1 MAGAREEHQVKRKNK
16 KTREKK
22 KKRSTKKKRT
32 KNEGATRAYITG
44 RGSKEKET
52 GPIVI
57 AIPKGRMFLRC
68 MPFHAD
74 PQPNPNDSHPTVRS
88 CVHSFASRPSNGA
101 TGCTTVHL
109 PLLFAC
115 RHTYTTSTTVP
126 LLYQQHRKRLLT
138 TGQPSATGY
147 HTVYEKCPTRRGK
160 KGTPSFLNLLN
171 HSRPLCGRTVILG
184 AVL

>member
-1 MAGAREEHQVKRKNK
+1 
-16 KTREKK
+16 
-22 KKRSTKKKRT
+22 
-32 KNEGATRAYITG
+32 
-44 RGSKEKET
+44 
-52 GPIVI
+52 
-57 AIPKGRMFLRC
+57 MFLRC

-160 KGTPSFLNLLN
+160 RGTPSFLNLLN
-171 HSRPLCGRTVILG
+171 HSRPPRGRTVILG
-184 AVL
+184 AVLRRIIGGPITGDILMPGKNVKRYIKLCAVDTTWASELNLF